1 MAGAIKSTNRVTLF
15 SYVFFAVFCILLMGL
30 RLSTPMLT
38 ILFSFL
44 ALYVFNIRGY
54 RIIALSL
61 FFMMVFGIFIG
72 FGYSI
77 NRAVTTIPEI
87 AEKALPEVTEFAQSY
102 KIKLPFS
109 DIESLKTASVNMLK
123 TELSSLANF
132 AKVAS
137 KEFVYLIIGIAIA
150 IGLFITPKM
159 DIEIGKNIHPKNLY
173 SATCLAISERFHHF
187 FFSFKQV
194 MGAQIIISL
203 INTFFTSIFLYVENL
218 PNFELLVTTTFFC
231 GLLPIVGNIISNSII
246 FCVASTVS
254 YTLAI
259 HSLIFLILLHKG
271 EYFLNSKIIGGTIKN
286 PMWLTLLSL
295 VIGERLMGI
304 PGLILAPV
312 FLNYIKREMRQI
324 SLETIP

>member
-1 MAGAIKSTNRVTLF
+1 MNTDRKANQITKF
-15 SYVFFAVFCILLMGL
+15 SYWFFAGFCILLTTL
-30 RLSTPMLT
+30 KLTTPLLT

-44 ALYVFNIRGY
+44 ALHIFTIKGY
-54 RIIALSL
+54 RAISVAL
-61 FFMMVFGIFIG
+61 FFLVVVTIFVG
-72 FGYSI
+72 FGYSV
-77 NRAVTTIPEI
+77 NRAVTVIPEI
-87 AEKALPEVTEFAQSY
+87 AENALPEITELAKSY

-109 DIESLKTASVNMLK
+109 DIDSLKTAAVNMLK

-137 KEFVYLIIGIAIA
+137 KEFIYLIIGIVIA
-150 IGLFITPKM
+150 IGMFITPKI
-159 DIEIGKNIHPKNLY
+159 DIEIGKTISHNNLY
-173 SATCLAISERFHHF
+173 SAICLSIGARFKNF

-203 INTFFTSIFLYVENL
+203 INTFFTGIFLYVENL
-218 PNFELLVTTTFFC
+218 PNFELLITATFFC
-231 GLLPIVGNIISNSII
+231 GLLPIIGNIISNGII
-246 FCVASTVS
+246 FCVASTIS
-254 YTLAI
+254 STLAI

-271 EYFLNSKIIGGTIKN
+271 EYFLNSKIIGQAIKN

-312 FLNYIKREMRQI
+312 FLNYIKRETRPI
-324 SLETIP
+324 TLKSD